1 MTHVLPWQL
10 DNDLKKIQFTKD
22 YCAQSKLM
30 ILLMYK
36 FILTYNTSQGKS
48 NTMALNKHTL

>member
-30 ILLMYK
+30 ILLMHK
-36 FILTYNTSQGKS
+36 FILTYNT
-48 NTMALNKHTL
+48 N